1 MRVVGVDGCPGGWLA
16 VAYDDAQPAL
26 VPWVHATFPEL
37 LAAYPDAACIGID
50 IPIGLSSNGP
60 RPCDVEAR
68 RVLGPRKSSVFPA
81 PDARLLGVA
90 SYAEANALSRALTGQ
105 GHSRQAF
112 AILAKIAEV
121 NQAMTPALQRRVIE
135 VHPEVSFWALAGRP
149 MEHRKGAAAGFAE
162 RRALLEAAFP
172 GLPIPTRQQA
182 AALAR
187 PATPDDVLDAMVV
200 AWTARRFAAH
210 HAGRLTLPPPTTDRA
225 LRMEIVF

>member
-1 MRVVGVDGCPGGWLA
+1 

-26 VPWVHATFPEL
+26 VPCVHATFREV

-81 PDARLLGVA
+81 PDARLLGA
-90 SYAEANALSRALTGQ
+90 TSYAEANARSRALTGQ
-105 GHSRQAF
+105 GLSRQAF

-135 VHPEVSFWALAGRP
+135 VHPEVSFWALAGHP
-149 MEHRKGAAAGFAE
+149 MAHHKGTPEGFEE
-162 RRALLEAAFP
+162 RRSVLEAAFP
-172 GLPIPTRQQA
+172 DTPIPTRRQA
-182 AALAR
+182 ASLAR
-187 PATPDDVLDAMVV
+187 PATPDDVVDAIV
-200 AWTARRFAAH
+200 AVWTARRFAAR
-210 HAGRLTLPPPTTDRA
+210 HAGRLTVPPPTTDRA
-225 LRMEIVF
+225 PRMEIVF